1 MNKIIIYLILI
12 FCICYDAIIQSILAY
27 IFGYCFGHFIYE
39 IIRKKT
45 EKEKIEEFFF
55 AYNPKYGKQRSNY
68 P

>member
-1 MNKIIIYLILI
+1 MNKTIIYLILLT
-12 FCICYDAIIQSILAY
+12 CNCYDAIIQLIITY
-27 IFGYCFGHFIYE
+27 FFGYCFGYFIYE